1 MDSELVVISQLF
13 PQAPYL
19 EDFPR
24 LAVLKPSER
33 LCWLAYQWLDLRFA
47 LFLLTIMKE
56 SLQQSANTLVTKTKL
71 NCEHTRKTSL
81 TKLFSMTHLGATE
94 DYSLSIY
101 KETTTHGI

>member
-1 MDSELVVISQLF
+1 MDTELVVISQLF

-24 LAVLKPSER
+24 LAVSKPSET

-56 SLQQSANTLVTKTKL
+56 SLQQFANTLVYKDKVKL
-71 NCEHTRKTSL
+71 
-81 TKLFSMTHLGATE
+81 
-94 DYSLSIY
+94 
-101 KETTTHGI
+101 

>member
-24 LAVLKPSER
+24 LAVSKPSER

-56 SLQQSANTLVTKTKL
+56 SLQQSANTLVYKDKVKL
-71 NCEHTRKTSL
+71 WT
-81 TKLFSMTHLGATE
+81 
-94 DYSLSIY
+94 Y
-101 KETTTHGI
+101 KEIQFNQTIFNDSPRC